1 MSSAPSEKLEV
12 FDNPAP
18 ERDYV
23 IHMEI
28 PEFTCLCPLTGQPDF
43 ATLVMDYIADEKCLE
58 LKSIKLYTWTYR
70 EMGAFHEDVTNR
82 ILSDFVKAINPRY
95 MRIRARWWV
104 RGGIY
109 TTVIAEHRK
118 PGWTPAPVVNLPD
131 FETNSPMR
139 G

>member
-43 ATLVMDYIADEKCLE
+43 ATLIVDYIADEKCLE

-82 ILSDFVKAINPRY
+82 ILSDFVNAIHPRY

-109 TTVIAEHRK
+109 TTVVAEYRK
-118 PGWTPAPVVNLPD
+118 EGWTPVKPVELPE
-131 FETNSPMR
+131 FESNDPTR

>member
-12 FDNPAP
+12 FENPAP

-23 IHMEI
+23 IHLEI
-28 PEFTCLCPLTGQPDF
+28 PAFTCLCPLTGQPAF
-43 ATLVMDYIADEKCLE
+43 ATLIVDYIADRKCLE
-58 LKSIKLYTWTYR
+58 LKSIKLYPWTYR

-82 ILSDFVKAINPRY
+82 ILTDFVKAISPRY

-109 TTVIAEHRK
+109 TTVIAEHRAE
-118 PGWTPAPVVNLPD
+118 GWTPAPVVHLPD